1 MKLTEE
7 NYIERDVSWMLFN
20 RRILVEAERTE
31 IPLMERLHFLGI
43 YSNNLDEFYRV
54 RVATLSRISDFVGKN
69 SKELRQR
76 SKQTLHTIA
85 ELNAKYS
92 QVFKKTVSDVFE
104 GLRQKHIHLLS
115 EKELNASQKEA
126 VKKYCLSN
134 LVGNISPIWLS
145 SIKGVTSLSDDS
157 IHFVIRLMKGDG
169 QKKGSHKSYAIVEIP
184 VKKFGRFVQLPDEKF
199 RSVVHHYVMYLDDV
213 IRCALPYLF
222 PGSDFDQVEA
232 WSFKVT
238 KDAEMELDSNIQGVT
253 LQKIARGVKNRKNGQ
268 PVRFIYDEQMPREL
282 LKKLLVQLKLSS
294 VDATLPSGRHQNHKD
309 LMKFPRFDSPNGE
322 TLEYPR
328 WPSMRPEWTM
338 QPVLIDVIRER
349 DRFLHVPYQ
358 SFDGYINLLREAAI
372 HPEVKEIKTTLY
384 RIAKDSKVVG
394 ALIAAA
400 RNGKKVTVVIEL
412 LARFDE
418 ESNIDWCKKMAD
430 AGIHVIMGVEGLK
443 IHSKVTLIIAKKGN
457 VACISTGNFHEGN
470 ACAYTDFL
478 QFTARLPIVKDIE
491 RLFEFIEK
499 PYMSVKF
506 KELMVSPNDLR
517 RELNQLIQQE
527 IRNHQLGYPAYIL
540 CKLNHVTD
548 EKMVKKIYEAAAAG
562 VKVDLLVRGN
572 CSLVPSLP
580 ELGGNLRVNAIIDR
594 YLEHSRILIFA
605 NGVDLGHLDV
615 GEEDGSYHQY
625 KVFIGSADWMPR
637 NLDHRI
643 EVYSP
648 VYDPAIKREARL
660 IVEQGMRNHYRTFR
674 SQEELYKHYKA
685 LENKNEK

>member
-1 MKLTEE
+1 
-7 NYIERDVSWMLFN
+7 
-20 RRILVEAERTE
+20 
-31 IPLMERLHFLGI
+31 
-43 YSNNLDEFYRV
+43 
-54 RVATLSRISDFVGKN
+54 
-69 SKELRQR
+69 
-76 SKQTLHTIA
+76 
-85 ELNAKYS
+85 
-92 QVFKKTVSDVFE
+92 
-104 GLRQKHIHLLS
+104 
-115 EKELNASQKEA
+115 
-126 VKKYCLSN
+126 
-134 LVGNISPIWLS
+134 
-145 SIKGVTSLSDDS
+145 
-157 IHFVIRLMKGDG
+157 
-169 QKKGSHKSYAIVEIP
+169 
-184 VKKFGRFVQLPDEKF
+184 
-199 RSVVHHYVMYLDDV
+199 
-213 IRCALPYLF
+213 
-222 PGSDFDQVEA
+222 
-232 WSFKVT
+232 
-238 KDAEMELDSNIQGVT
+238 
-253 LQKIARGVKNRKNGQ
+253 
-268 PVRFIYDEQMPREL
+268 
-282 LKKLLVQLKLSS
+282 
-294 VDATLPSGRHQNHKD
+294 
-309 LMKFPRFDSPNGE
+309 
-322 TLEYPR
+322 
-328 WPSMRPEWTM
+328 
-338 QPVLIDVIRER
+338 
-349 DRFLHVPYQ
+349 
-358 SFDGYINLLREAAI
+358 
-372 HPEVKEIKTTLY
+372 
-384 RIAKDSKVVG
+384 
-394 ALIAAA
+394 
-400 RNGKKVTVVIEL
+400 
-412 LARFDE
+412 
-418 ESNIDWCKKMAD
+418 MAD

-457 VACISTGNFHEGN
+457 VACISTGNFHERN

>member
-20 RRILVEAERTE
+20 RRILAEAERTE

-54 RVATLSRISDFVGKN
+54 RVATLSRISDYVGKN

-169 QKKGSHKSYAIVEIP
+169 QKKGSHKSYAIVEIL

-322 TLEYPR
+322 TFEYPR

-372 HPEVKEIKTTLY
+372 HPEKPKRKSSDSDDFGPPPGMQGGPMGGGVSKKRSSSTQKLVGKGVWINMNGKAAFRPVKTGLNDGVNVQILAGLAEG
-384 RIAKDSKVVG
+384 DSVVVRQES
-394 ALIAAA
+394 AAA
-400 RNGKKVTVVIEL
+400 VFQSSDGT
-412 LARFDE
+412 
-418 ESNIDWCKKMAD
+418 
-430 AGIHVIMGVEGLK
+430 
-443 IHSKVTLIIAKKGN
+443 
-457 VACISTGNFHEGN
+457 
-470 ACAYTDFL
+470 
-478 QFTARLPIVKDIE
+478 
-491 RLFEFIEK
+491 
-499 PYMSVKF
+499 
-506 KELMVSPNDLR
+506 VSPFMPGPR
-517 RELNQLIQQE
+517 
-527 IRNHQLGYPAYIL
+527 
-540 CKLNHVTD
+540 
-548 EKMVKKIYEAAAAG
+548 KK
-562 VKVDLLVRGN
+562 K
-572 CSLVPSLP
+572 
-580 ELGGNLRVNAIIDR
+580 
-594 YLEHSRILIFA
+594 
-605 NGVDLGHLDV
+605 
-615 GEEDGSYHQY
+615 
-625 KVFIGSADWMPR
+625 K
-637 NLDHRI
+637 
-643 EVYSP
+643 
-648 VYDPAIKREARL
+648 
-660 IVEQGMRNHYRTFR
+660 
-674 SQEELYKHYKA
+674 
-685 LENKNEK
+685 